1 MSPPRPEDPQGDGG
15 ASATVQ
21 AVGLKSGVGTPPSIA
36 SNRDFGLGGVSVS
49 SVSKHKKLGPPEFQS
64 LISRFTEDDVLAGK
78 LVNPSSWLR
87 RLVVEAPK
95 VK

>member
-49 SVSKHKKLGPPEFQS
+49 SVSKHKKLGPPPGVSKLEFRA
-64 LISRFTEDDVLAGK
+64 LPIRADV
-78 LVNPSSWLR
+78 VNYR
-87 RLVVEAPK
+87 A
-95 VK
+95 

>member
-21 AVGLKSGVGTPPSIA
+21 AAGLKSGVGTPPSIA
-36 SNRDFGLGGVSVS
+36 SNRDFGLGGVSVP

-64 LISRFTEDDVLAGK
+64 LIPRFTDSDGFGK
-78 LVNPSSWLR
+78 LSAVKFMRGGAGTLM
-87 RLVVEAPK
+87 VE
-95 VK
+95 